1 MAVVATGFFDGVH
14 LGHRQVIRTLVSSAR
29 ERGEEAIVV
38 TFAPHPRAVLQQDAH
53 SLRLLNSPQEKE
65 AMLRE
70 LGVDRVETLRF
81 DRAFA
86 RLTAEDYLRSVLI
99 GRFGAT
105 LLVLGFDNR
114 LGSDRLTPDAI
125 APLAQSL
132 GLEVI
137 VVPPASVAPC
147 SKGSARQN
155 FALRA
160 HPSQPGGWAP
170 PVHETTGGHGS
181 AGQTLAA
188 TALEVGDAAIEAV
201 SAVAPENPATLGMVR
216 GGTASEAQRW
226 GPKDVFRGELQ
237 NCSAA
242 EVVSSTKI
250 RKALEDGRVEE
261 AEAMLGYAYGL
272 RGVVVSGKQLGRT
285 IGFPTANLRLY
296 DPLKLIP
303 ARGVYLTEVE
313 VLGGHFWGMTN
324 VGEPIET
331 HIFDFD
337 EDIYGLDLELR
348 FRRWLRPMRAMES
361 LDALKVQLAA
371 DESACRDILA
381 L

>member
-65 AMLRE
+65 TLLRS

-86 RLTAEDYLRSVLI
+86 RLSAADYIRTVLI
-99 GRFGAT
+99 RRFGAT

-125 APLAQSL
+125 APIAESL
-132 GLEVI
+132 GLSVI
-137 VVPPASVAPC
+137 IVPAAAAS
-147 SKGSARQN
+147 
-155 FALRA
+155 LRGN
-160 HPSQPGGWAP
+160 QPQKA
-170 PVHETTGGHGS
+170 S
-181 AGQTLAA
+181 
-188 TALEVGDAAIEAV
+188 GDAGPLPLPSEAGPSLLRSRGWLRFSEAV
-201 SAVAPENPATLGMVR
+201 AVSTTPA
-216 GGTASEAQRW
+216 
-226 GPKDVFRGELQ
+226 
-237 NCSAA
+237 AA
-242 EVVSSTKI
+242 VSSTKI
-250 RKALEDGRVEE
+250 RKALEEGRVEE
-261 AEAMLGYAYGL
+261 ADAMLGYAYGL

-285 IGFPTANLRLY
+285 LGFPTANLRLY

-313 VLGGHFWGMTN
+313 VLGGHYWGMTN
-324 VGEPIET
+324 VAEPIET
-331 HIFDFD
+331 HIFDFN
-337 EDIYGLDLELR
+337 EDIYGLDLEIR
-348 FRRWLRPMRAMES
+348 FRRWLRAMRPFDS
-361 LDALKVQLAA
+361 LDALSAQLAA
-371 DESACRDILA
+371 DEAACRELLSIIK
-381 L
+381 